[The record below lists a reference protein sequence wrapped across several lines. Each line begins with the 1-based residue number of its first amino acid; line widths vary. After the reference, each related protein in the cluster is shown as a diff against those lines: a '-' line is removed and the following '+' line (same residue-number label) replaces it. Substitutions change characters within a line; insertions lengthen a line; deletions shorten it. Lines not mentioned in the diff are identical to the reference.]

1 MRPIAARYLG
11 ILRVSPALV
20 GSVAHTTT
28 GCISAPGV
36 RLGASFPVPL
46 LLRTTTPTALQ
57 YVPPCSRTTPPGG
70 RYFRSMDC
78 LGLLIS
84 LEQNHKF
91 SW

>member
-1 MRPIAARYLG
+1 MRPIAARYLA
-11 ILRVSPALV
+11 ILRVSTALV

-28 GCISAPGV
+28 GSISAPGV
-36 RLGASFPVPL
+36 RLGASFPL

-57 YVPPCSRTTPPGG
+57 YLQFCSRTTPPGG
-70 RYFRSMDC
+70 RNFRSMDC
-78 LGLLIS
+78 LGLLLS